1 MFKLLRYFSVT
12 SLIAFVVVA
21 ALLGVFYRQLVLSHL
36 IEMAE
41 NKNIALTQAFSNS
54 LWPQFS
60 PFVTSASGLS
70 VDELRSHPQISR
82 LHQAVLRQMEGLT
95 VVKVKV
101 YNLNGLTVF
110 STEAKQIGEDKSNNA
125 GYLAARSGQVA
136 SELTHRETF
145 SAFEDTIEDR
155 DVFSSYIPIRRG
167 GPTGPIEGVFEVYD
181 DVTPLIQRLE
191 QAHRNVIIGVSL
203 TLALL
208 YGALFFIVKRADDII
223 QHQYRELKHST
234 AALQESEERF
244 RQVISSISD
253 HIYMTKLTKNEAIN
267 HYISPNIEA
276 LTGYRSEKL
285 MAEWNFW
292 PSSIIHPD
300 DRAVAA
306 AQFEKFAH
314 GQNSEV
320 EYRLIRADGQVIWIR
335 DSGRVEKDVDQ
346 ESIIIYGV
354 VSNITGRKQAEEA
367 LALARDEALK
377 ANRLKSQLLANVS
390 HDLRTPLSAILGYV
404 DMLQL
409 GVYGPL
415 TNQQQSIT
423 PKIMSCTTRLTDLVN
438 HLLDQAQLEAGTLKL
453 NPTWLAPADLIDQ
466 VKSTLG
472 VLAAAKGL
480 QLISDIAADVPPL
493 VWGDRARLEQIIIN
507 LVSNAIKFTEQGS
520 VRICIYRPDETHWAI
535 QVSDTGP
542 GIPSEAHS
550 YIFEAFRQVDNGVT
564 SKQNGTGL
572 GLSIVKQ
579 LTTLMEGQV
588 TVESRVGQGST
599 FTALLPLIQ
608 KPEVVA

>member
-12 SLIAFVVVA
+12 SFIAFVVVA
-21 ALLGVFYRQLVLSHL
+21 ALLGVFYRQLVLGHL
-36 IEMAE
+36 IEIAE

-54 LWPQFS
+54 LWPQFA
-60 PFVTSASGLS
+60 PFVSSASGLS
-70 VDELRSHPQISR
+70 VDELRSHPEISKLR
-82 LHQAVLRQMEGLT
+82 QAVLRQMEGLT
-95 VVKVKV
+95 IVKVKV
-101 YNLNGLTVF
+101 YNLDGLTVF
-110 STEAKQIGEDKSNNA
+110 STETKQIGDDKSNNA
-125 GYLAARSGQVA
+125 GFLAARSGQVA

-145 SAFEDTIEDR
+145 SAFEATIEDR

-191 QAHRNVIIGVSL
+191 QAQRNVIIGVSL

-208 YGALFFIVKRADDII
+208 YAALFFIVKRADDII
-223 QHQYRELKHST
+223 QRQYSELKLSA

-253 HIYMTKLTKNEAIN
+253 HIYMTKLTKSEAIN
-267 HYISPNIEA
+267 HYISPNIES
-276 LTGYRSEKL
+276 LTGYRPEKL

-292 PSSIIHPD
+292 PSSLIHPD
-300 DRAVAA
+300 DRAAVA

-346 ESIIIYGV
+346 ESILIYGV
-354 VSNITGRKQAEEA
+354 VSDITGRKQAEEA

-415 TNQQQSIT
+415 TIQQQSIT
-423 PKIMSCTTRLTDLVN
+423 QKIMSCTTRLTDLVN

-453 NPTWLAPADLIDQ
+453 NPSWLAPANLIDQ

-472 VLAAAKGL
+472 ILAEAKGL
-480 QLISDIAADVPPL
+480 QLICNITADVPPRIL
-493 VWGDRARLEQIIIN
+493 GDPARLEQIIIN

-520 VRICIYRPDETHWAI
+520 VRIRIYRPDETHWAI

-542 GIPSEAHS
+542 GIASEAHS

-564 SKQNGTGL
+564 SKQGGTGL

-579 LTTLMEGQV
+579 LVTLMEGQV

-599 FTALLPLIQ
+599 FTVLLPLIQ
-608 KPEVVA
+608 ELEVVA

>member
-12 SLIAFVVVA
+12 SFIAFVVVA

-36 IEMAE
+36 IEIAE

-54 LWPQFS
+54 LWPQFA

-70 VDELRSHPQISR
+70 VDELRSHPEISR

-95 VVKVKV
+95 IVKVKV

-191 QAHRNVIIGVSL
+191 QAQRNVIIGVSL

-208 YGALFFIVKRADDII
+208 YAVLFFIVKRADDII
-223 QHQYRELKHST
+223 QHQYSELKHST

-253 HIYMTKLTKNEAIN
+253 HIYMTKLTKNEPIN
-267 HYISPNIEA
+267 HYISPNFEA

-292 PSSIIHPD
+292 PSSLIHPD
-300 DRAVAA
+300 DRAAAA

-335 DSGRVEKDVDQ
+335 DSGRVEKDADQ

-354 VSNITGRKQAEEA
+354 ISDITGRKQAEEA

-404 DMLQL
+404 DMLQF

-415 TNQQQSIT
+415 TTQQQSIT
-423 PKIMSCTTRLTDLVN
+423 QKIMSCTTRLTDLVN

-453 NPTWLAPADLIDQ
+453 NPTWLAPAGLIDQ

-472 VLAAAKGL
+472 ILVEAKGL

-493 VWGDRARLEQIIIN
+493 VWGDPARLEQIIIN

-564 SKQNGTGL
+564 PKQSGTGL

-608 KPEVVA
+608 KPEVVT